1 MELNQIKGIG
11 PQKEKLLNKLDI
23 ETVEDLVEYYPRR
36 YIRYPEGKTVLK
48 NRFDTVSDDDEVFL
62 DGLATIEVKFKTIP
76 KTIKTRSGK
85 SITEAKAV
93 DADGT
98 LITVKWFNSPFLSR
112 VISTSRLYIL
122 RGRLS
127 DDNTFMHPDYYTIQD
142 YALMQK
148 SLRPVYPL
156 TAGVTNNFMINSV
169 TNALDCALI
178 EENLPGEIVS
188 KKGLMPRK
196 EAYYKIHFPKSEE
209 EYKSARKRI
218 VYEEFY
224 DFFSKL
230 KRLKNKKEHIDNSFF
245 VSDDSYKSDIDKLPF
260 SLTKAQMRV
269 IDEIMADMSSGKAMR
284 RLLQGDVG
292 CGKTITSFVPM
303 LSVCRAGFQCAMLA
317 PTEVLVK
324 QHYANILK
332 FISNYEEKPRVA
344 FLCGSMK
351 ASEKRSIKK
360 AIADHDYDIVV
371 GTHSLLEDDI
381 TWDSLAYVVIDEQH
395 RFGVKQ
401 REKLIASGKVPHVLS
416 MSATPIPRSITLMLY
431 GDMDMS
437 VIDEMPKGRLRVKT
451 AVVGCE
457 YRMRSYKMI
466 ADEIAKGHQAMII
479 CPMIEE
485 NEEFEVND
493 VRTYVDELRNVF
505 KSAIRID
512 AMHGRMKADE
522 KEAVMKE
529 FADGHI
535 DILVSTTVIEV
546 GVDVPNATVIMIEDA
561 QRFGLA
567 TLHQLRGR
575 VGRGGAQG
583 YCILV
588 NTKPTD
594 KSRDRLQILY
604 DSNDG
609 FVIANEDLK
618 SRGPG
623 DIFGIRQSGE
633 MSFKLAD
640 IYADAA
646 VMKEVKDMVMGV

>member
-1 MELNQIKGIG
+1 
-11 PQKEKLLNKLDI
+11 
-23 ETVEDLVEYYPRR
+23 
-36 YIRYPEGKTVLK
+36 
-48 NRFDTVSDDDEVFL
+48 
-62 DGLATIEVKFKTIP
+62 
-76 KTIKTRSGK
+76 
-85 SITEAKAV
+85 
-93 DADGT
+93 
-98 LITVKWFNSPFLSR
+98 
-112 VISTSRLYIL
+112 
-122 RGRLS
+122 
-127 DDNTFMHPDYYTIQD
+127 
-142 YALMQK
+142 
-148 SLRPVYPL
+148 
-156 TAGVTNNFMINSV
+156 
-169 TNALDCALI
+169 
-178 EENLPGEIVS
+178 
-188 KKGLMPRK
+188 
-196 EAYYKIHFPKSEE
+196 
-209 EYKSARKRI
+209 
-218 VYEEFY
+218 
-224 DFFSKL
+224 
-230 KRLKNKKEHIDNSFF
+230 
-245 VSDDSYKSDIDKLPF
+245 
-260 SLTKAQMRV
+260 
-269 IDEIMADMSSGKAMR
+269 
-284 RLLQGDVG
+284 
-292 CGKTITSFVPM
+292 
-303 LSVCRAGFQCAMLA
+303 
-317 PTEVLVK
+317 
-324 QHYANILK
+324 
-332 FISNYEEKPRVA
+332 
-344 FLCGSMK
+344 
-351 ASEKRSIKK
+351 
-360 AIADHDYDIVV
+360 
-371 GTHSLLEDDI
+371 
-381 TWDSLAYVVIDEQH
+381 
-395 RFGVKQ
+395 
-401 REKLIASGKVPHVLS
+401 
-416 MSATPIPRSITLMLY
+416 
-431 GDMDMS
+431 
-437 VIDEMPKGRLRVKT
+437 
-451 AVVGCE
+451 
-457 YRMRSYKMI
+457 MI

-485 NEEFEVND
+485 NEEFEAND

-640 IYADAA
+640 IYADAS